1 MPAAVS
7 NSGWASLTPAELRVA
22 RLVADGLTNRAA
34 AAVLSIS
41 PHTVDTHL
49 RHIFG
54 KLQISGR
61 VALTRLVMLH
71 EGVLAASA

>member
-34 AAVLSIS
+34 AGVLSIS

-49 RHIFG
+49 RHIFA

-61 VALTRLVMLH
+61 VALTRFVLLH
-71 EGVLAASA
+71 EGGLAASA